1 MNDPKG
7 ILDEVKKAVVGKD
20 GVLVMVSCK
29 IPLRTYEITLLV
41 FCLL

>member
-20 GVLVMVSCK
+20 GVLVMA
-29 IPLRTYEITLLV
+29 LLAI
-41 FCLL
+41 LAWGHIL